1 MNAPTPAGHRLA
13 IIAGSGTGGRVL
25 GGGDRRTIATT
36 RGPAELDDHGP
47 FIVVRRHGPAELV
60 PAHRLD
66 HHRTI
71 EAIAAAGCDRVLAL
85 NSVGSLRPDWP
96 VGTVVAVDDFVA
108 PWVAPSFYDD
118 ARGHSVPGID
128 ERWRAAVLTAWR
140 EVSAVPIVDGGTY
153 VQTTG
158 PRFETRAEIRWFA
171 TFADVVGMTLA
182 AECIL
187 AGEAG
192 LAYASVCVVDNLANG
207 LADQRLS
214 LDEYTAAREANAAR
228 LAADIDALV
237 ARLAPTH

>member
-1 MNAPTPAGHRLA
+1 MDVPTVTGHRLA
-13 IIAGSGTGGRVL
+13 VICGSGTGEQVVA
-25 GGGDRRTIATT
+25 GGTRRTIATT
-36 RGPAELDDHGP
+36 RGPVEIADHGP
-47 FIVVRRHGPAELV
+47 FVVVRRHGHDRFV

-71 EAIAAAGCDRVLAL
+71 EAIAAADCDRVLAL

-108 PWVAPSFYDD
+108 PWIAPSFHDD
-118 ARGHSVPGID
+118 EHGHSVPGID
-128 ERWRAAVLTAWR
+128 LDWHDALVAAWR
-140 EVSAVPIVDGGTY
+140 DTSDVPLIDRGIY

-171 TFADVVGMTLA
+171 TFADVVGMTMA

-192 LAYASVCVVDNLANG
+192 MAYASLCIVDNLANG
-207 LADQRLS
+207 VADQGLTI
-214 LDEYTAAREANAAR
+214 DNYTAGRDANTARLAPSIEALIAR
-228 LAADIDALV
+228 LAAT
-237 ARLAPTH
+237 R